1 MGAGHCRFSVLAAYL
16 LVVFFSFCFAQSPI
30 ASTNFCKEE
39 GLTDNLSC
47 EKADGS
53 VECFPRKELCN
64 KNPFCKDGLD
74 EGMSQVGLDCKFG
87 LY

>member
-1 MGAGHCRFSVLAAYL
+1 MGHCRFTVLAAYL

-30 ASTNFCKEE
+30 ALENFCKEE

-53 VECFPRKELCN
+53 VECFLEVSFVTKAHSVRTDWMKGCL
-64 KNPFCKDGLD
+64 KLD
-74 EGMSQVGLDCKFG
+74 
-87 LY
+87 